1 MQLLNPRVV
10 LAQILQEKAR
20 RARCN
25 RLQYYKPY
33 PKQAEF
39 HKLGA
44 SFRERLFSAGNQS
57 GKTFS
62 GANETAM
69 HLTGRYPEWWEGKR
83 FDRPTVGIAA
93 SESAEL
99 TRDGVQR
106 LLLGRAG
113 NDAEFGTG
121 AIPRDAII
129 EVRNRPGVPNAV
141 ASVTVRHVNGGVST
155 LLFKSYDQG
164 RTKFQADTVNFVW
177 LDEEPPHDIYMEAL
191 TRTNTTL
198 GPVYMTFT
206 PLKGMSQTV
215 MRFMVD
221 KMPGTVIVF
230 MGIYDVGHYT
240 KEHADEIIAGYPDY
254 EREARAWGKPVLG
267 SGAIYPVSEA
277 DITVAAFNIPDYWP
291 RICGLDIGWDHPT
304 AAVWLAHD
312 TEADIVYVY
321 DVYKKAKEIP
331 AVHASAIKARG
342 SYIPVAW
349 PHDALQKQ
357 KDTGIALRELYIAE
371 GVNMLPERAQFSDGS
386 IAVEPGLLTVL
397 TRMQKGQFKVFEHLE
412 DWLTEYRIYH
422 RRDGVIAKVSDDV
435 MDATRYGVMSLRF
448 AQHNVT
454 EKLNIHRENW
464 RA

>member
-1 MQLLNPRVV
+1 MSMNPKLL
-10 LAQILQEKAR
+10 LAQALREKAR

-25 RLQYYKPY
+25 RLKYYEPY

-44 SFRERLFSAGNQS
+44 SFRERLFSASNQS

-69 HLTGRYPEWWEGKR
+69 HLTGHYPSWWEGKR
-83 FDRPTVGIAA
+83 FGRPTVGIAA

-113 NDAEFGTG
+113 VETEFGTG
-121 AIPRDAII
+121 AIPKDAII
-129 EVRNRPGVPNAV
+129 EVRSRSGVANAI
-141 ASVTVRHVNGGVST
+141 ASVTVRHVSGGVST

-164 RTKFQADTVNFVW
+164 RTKFQADTVDFVW

-240 KEHADEIIAGYPDY
+240 KEQADVIVAGYPDH
-254 EREARAWGKPVLG
+254 EREARAFGKPVLG
-267 SGAIYPVSEA
+267 SGAVFPVKES
-277 DITVAAFNIPDYWP
+277 DIVVPAFNIPDTWP
-291 RICGLDIGWDHPT
+291 RICGMDIGWDHPT
-304 AAVWLAHD
+304 SAAWLTHD
-312 TEADIVYVY
+312 LDQDIVYLY
-321 DVYKKAKEIP
+321 DVYKRSKEVP
-331 AVHASAIKARG
+331 AVHASAIKSRG
-342 SYIPVAW
+342 AWIPVAW
-349 PHDALQKQ
+349 PHDSLQTQ
-357 KDTGIALRELYIAE
+357 KDTGRPMRDLYIDE
-371 GVNMLPERAQFSDGS
+371 GVNMLPEKASFEDGS
-386 IAVEPGLLTVL
+386 TGVEAGIQIMLN
-397 TRMQKGQFKVFEHLE
+397 RMKKGQFKVFSHLE
-412 DWLTEYRIYH
+412 DWLSEFRIYH
-422 RRDGVIAKVSDDV
+422 RKDGAIVKLMDD
-435 MDATRYGVMSLRF
+435 AISASRYGVMSLRF
-448 AQHNVT
+448 AKVNIQ
-454 EKLNIHRENW
+454 EKVKIHRESW